1 MEIDTIYRAKDGR
14 TFTDPLK
21 CEDYEKTLGILK
33 GSVGELVNSLGAFN
47 PDYYVVGIIK
57 VNDGG
62 KSMMYARCTMC
73 LDHYLEDYVNPENL
87 TEKQRYATCTIRRL
101 INDLSEINKDAPCQY
116 MIMFGS
122 DVDFKDNKIMA
133 NWNAEAWEQP
143 IKQTE
148 HE

>member
-33 GSVGELVNSLGAFN
+33 GSVGDLVNMLGAFN
-47 PDYYVVGIIK
+47 LDCYVVGIIK

-62 KSMMYARCTMC
+62 KGTIYSRSTMC

-87 TEKQRYATCTIRRL
+87 TEKQRYVTYTIRGL

-116 MIMFGS
+116 MIMFSS
-122 DVDFKDNKIMA
+122 DVNFKDNQIIA
-133 NWNAEAWEQP
+133 SWNVKAWNQQES
-143 IKQTE
+143 E
-148 HE
+148 